1 MGIKRAVKWVK
12 HRATILAKA
21 RLSDTGIGIS
31 VETPKSSDQSKYQKT
46 LWFAFRCLWSGQKT
60 WRGFPASLED
70 AERFA
75 REILEMVALVR
86 KRLAKRGAA

>member
-1 MGIKRAVKWVK
+1 MKSKRAVKWAK
-12 HRATILAKA
+12 HKAAIRAKK

-31 VETPKSSDQSKYQKT
+31 VETPEATDQPKYQET
-46 LWFAFRCLWSGQKT
+46 LWFASRCLWLEDKA
-60 WRGFPASLED
+60 WRGFPVSLED

-86 KRLAKRGAA
+86 KRLAKESA